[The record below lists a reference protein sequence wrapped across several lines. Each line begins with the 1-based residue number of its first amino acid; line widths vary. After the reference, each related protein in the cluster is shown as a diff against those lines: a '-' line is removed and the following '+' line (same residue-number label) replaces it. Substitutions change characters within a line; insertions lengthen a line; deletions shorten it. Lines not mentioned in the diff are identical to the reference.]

1 MVSAREKL
9 DCYYMTLYYAIW
21 YRHLYPERNKVC
33 KKNRFI
39 CNGYKSRPS
48 RLAPVQ
54 WKKADILDN
63 YGFT

>member
-33 KKNRFI
+33 KKTDSFVMGISQGPR
-39 CNGYKSRPS
+39 
-48 RLAPVQ
+48 
-54 WKKADILDN
+54 D
-63 YGFT
+63 